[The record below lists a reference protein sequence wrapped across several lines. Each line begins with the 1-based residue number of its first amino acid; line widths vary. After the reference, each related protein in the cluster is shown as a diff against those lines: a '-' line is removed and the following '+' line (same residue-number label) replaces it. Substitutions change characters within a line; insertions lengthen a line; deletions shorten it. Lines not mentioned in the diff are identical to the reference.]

1 MRLSY
6 LPFVLGIVLCSAP
19 AWGADSWP
27 TTRAERTDYQETS
40 HYEEVIEFLD
50 GLVEQGAPISVEFIG
65 QSPSGR
71 RIPMVVAG
79 RPLLDDPAA
88 AKRSGR
94 PIVCI
99 QANIHAGEVEG
110 KEASLMLLRD
120 LSKPGQ
126 GGGLL
131 KKLVLIVLPIY
142 NIDGNEEF
150 GPQAKHRPHQ
160 LGPDWVGVRSNGQG
174 LDLNRD
180 YVKLEAPETRAVV
193 EHVFKTWDPHVFLDL
208 HATNGTLHGYPL
220 TYAPPLH
227 PDTAKGVLDYTRD
240 ELLPSVRKEA
250 RNRYGLELFDYGNTP
265 RWDFADK
272 PFAWYASRPAP
283 RYSTNYIGLRNRIAV
298 LSEAMSH
305 LPFEERVQATY
316 RFVHLILEQIAKD
329 ADRVIE
335 LTSEADRQIA
345 ELGRSSEDTPELGLR
360 FEQVSRGR
368 ETILL
373 DKSETPALRD
383 QKPIDRPPGPPEN
396 IVEFETDIITRFAA
410 TRTRRLPAGYLFGS
424 ELVNVAELLRKHGI
438 LVEEI
443 DRPWQ
448 GEVETFR
455 IESIDRSERPYQGHR
470 LVTLEG
476 NLRSEQRTFPKGSY
490 LVRTTQPLGLLLF
503 QLLEPESLDGVAT
516 WNLLDEHLE
525 VGTDYPIVKCYD
537 LDVAET
543 RFEELRVT
551 APPAELELDRFY
563 AKYVSAN
570 GYPVVSSAKVDD
582 YALKEAG
589 YLINMML
596 AKRPDVRDAMIASGS
611 RMVVMAHDEFTT
623 DVPEQRE
630 MKPKNYWDVRARGL
644 GGSQRDPLCSCGEEN
659 LLGFDGDPYAAE
671 NILIHE
677 FAHNMHLRG
686 LVNVDPTF
694 DERLEKAYDQAME
707 AGLWKGKYASINHHE
722 YFAEGVQS
730 WFSNNREPD
739 HDHNH
744 VNTREELIE
753 YDPGLAAI
761 CEEVFGDTKLV
772 YMKPAT
778 RLHGHMAGYDPAK
791 APKFVWP
798 ERVLEAQRKIREDAQ
813 RRSEG
818 K

>member
-1 MRLSY
+1 MLLCRLSF
-6 LPFVLGIVLCSAP
+6 LLGIILCSAS
-19 AWGADSWP
+19 AQAADSWP
-27 TTRAERTDYQETS
+27 TTRAEQTDYQETS
-40 HYEEVIEFLD
+40 RYDDVIEFLD
-50 GLVEQGAPISVEFIG
+50 RLVEQGAPISVEFIG
-65 QSPSGR
+65 ESPSGR

-79 RPLLDDPAA
+79 RPLPGEPDSARPAN
-88 AKRSGR
+88 R

-120 LSKPGQ
+120 LSKSTQPD
-126 GGGLL
+126 GLL
-131 KKLVLIVLPIY
+131 EKLILIVLPIY

-150 GPQAKHRPHQ
+150 GPQAKHRSHQ
-160 LGPDWVGVRSNGQG
+160 LGPEWVGVRSNGQG

-180 YVKLEAPETRAVV
+180 YVKLEAPETRAAV
-193 EHVFKTWDPHVFLDL
+193 EHVFRKWDPHVFLDL

-227 PDTAKGVLDYTRD
+227 PDTAQGVLDYTRD
-240 ELLPSVRKEA
+240 ELLPSVRQEA
-250 RNRYGLELFDYGNTP
+250 RKRYGLELFDYGNTP

-272 PFAWYASRPAP
+272 PFAWYASRPNP
-283 RYSTNYIGLRNRIAV
+283 RYSTNYVGLRNRIAV

-316 RFVHLILEQIAKD
+316 RFVELILEKTAED
-329 ADRVIE
+329 ASRVMDV
-335 LTSEADRQIA
+335 TTHADRQVTGWGT
-345 ELGRSSEDTPELGLR
+345 ELQTAPELGLR

-383 QKPIDRPPGPPEN
+383 QKPKDRPPGPPEN
-396 IVEFETDIITRFAA
+396 IVEHETDIITRFEA
-410 TRTRRLPAGYLFGS
+410 TRTRKLPAGYLFNS
-424 ELVNVAELLRKHGI
+424 NLANVAGLLRRHGI
-438 LVEEI
+438 LVEEL
-443 DRPWQ
+443 DQPWQ
-448 GEVETFR
+448 GEVEAFR
-455 IESIDRSERPYQGHR
+455 IETVDRRERPYQGHQ

-476 NLRSEQRTFPKGSY
+476 SLRSEQRAFPKGSY
-490 LVRTTQPLGLLLF
+490 LVRAAQPLGLLLF

-516 WNLLDEHLE
+516 WNLLDEHLK
-525 VGTDYPIVKCYD
+525 VGDDYPIVKCYD
-537 LDVAET
+537 LKVAGT
-543 RFEELRVT
+543 KSEELRVT
-551 APPAELELDRFY
+551 APPAELEFDPFY
-563 AKYVSAN
+563 EKYVSAT

-589 YLINMML
+589 YLINIML

-623 DVPEQRE
+623 DVPEQRH
-630 MKPKNYWDVRARGL
+630 MKPKNFWDARARGL

-694 DERLEKAYDQAME
+694 DERLEEAYDQAME

-730 WFSNNREPD
+730 WFSNNRQDD

-761 CEEVFGDTKLV
+761 CEEVFGDTELV
-772 YMKPAT
+772 YTKPAT
-778 RLHGHMAGYDPAK
+778 RLHGHMAGYDPAT
-791 APKFVWP
+791 APTFEWP
-798 ERVLEAQRKIREDAQ
+798 EGVREAQRKIREDAK
-813 RRSEG
+813 RRSEM
-818 K
+818 